1 MRSRYHP
8 ILISFGKVGFFV
20 TVQVDRCPE
29 RNALGVLKLF
39 RLKEPFDALPRTL
52 AKKQHIFASNMSS
65 KCTIFPLFLTALSL

>member
-39 RLKEPFDALPRTL
+39 RLKEPEKHYL
-52 AKKQHIFASNMSS
+52 APWLRNSTSS
-65 KCTIFPLFLTALSL
+65 HQTCLQNVPSSRFS